1 MTTRAYALPG
11 KRLTSREPLSD
22 YLAAVASRAAA
33 FVAVPGLDWAADA
46 AGWLHDMSNASRAFR
61 DYIAS
66 RAPATKHSS
75 AGAIEA
81 LRLHPGGLGRMLAL
95 VIA

>member
-1 MTTRAYALPG
+1 
-11 KRLTSREPLSD
+11 
-22 YLAAVASRAAA
+22 
-33 FVAVPGLDWAADA
+33 
-46 AGWLHDMSNASRAFR
+46 MSNASRAFR